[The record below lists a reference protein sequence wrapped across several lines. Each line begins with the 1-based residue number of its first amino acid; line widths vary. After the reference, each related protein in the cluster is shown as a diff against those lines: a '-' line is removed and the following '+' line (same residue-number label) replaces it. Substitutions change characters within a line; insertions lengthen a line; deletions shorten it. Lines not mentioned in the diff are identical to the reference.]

1 MVDHAAY
8 SSSSAGGGWSW
19 IPIAIVAAGV
29 PNLGPGR
36 NEPDAE
42 DPRSGGPGNGGGVV
56 AEVPFPSVAQQADAY
71 RQSAGAGQVL
81 SAAAS
86 VATGQRVPAA

>member
-8 SSSSAGGGWSW
+8 SSSSSGGGWSW